1 MGPES
6 TSGRRIEK
14 ETQRARRDAMDAK
27 QQENRNRLERIAT
40 DVVDAAI
47 KIHSALGPGLLED
60 VYEKCL
66 AMELEKRNH
75 TVERQVTV
83 PVQYEEM
90 VFETGYRLDL
100 LIDDCFIIEV
110 KSVEKM
116 MPVHL
121 AQILTYLRL
130 GKMKLGLLLNFNV
143 PKMRDGIRRVVND
156 L

>member
-1 MGPES
+1 MKVHS
-6 TSGRRIEK
+6 T
-14 ETQRARRDAMDAK
+14 
-27 QQENRNRLERIAT
+27 
-40 DVVDAAI
+40 
-47 KIHSALGPGLLED
+47 LGPGLLED

-66 AMELEKRNH
+66 AMELQKRGYK
-75 TVERQVTV
+75 VERQVVV
-83 PVQYEEM
+83 PVEYEGV

-100 LIDDCFIIEV
+100 LVDDSFIVEV
-110 KSVEKM
+110 KAVEKM

-143 PKMRDGIRRVVND
+143 PRMRDGIRRVVND

>member
-1 MGPES
+1 
-6 TSGRRIEK
+6 
-14 ETQRARRDAMDAK
+14 MDAK
-27 QQENRNRLERIAT
+27 NTERERLEGIASS
-40 DVVDAAI
+40 VVDASM
-47 KIHSALGPGLLED
+47 KVHSTLGPGLLED

-66 AMELEKRNH
+66 AMELQKRGYK
-75 TVERQVTV
+75 VERQVVV
-83 PVQYEEM
+83 PVEYEGV

-100 LIDDCFIIEV
+100 LVDDSFIVEV
-110 KSVEKM
+110 KAVEKM

-143 PKMRDGIRRVVND
+143 PRMRDGIRRVVND